1 MSIVTVPSTL
11 NGQRVVAAFLQA
23 AGQGTVEVWHGIVDA
38 PNRCHGT
45 DNPARR
51 FVFFTD
57 SRVDANGWG
66 SCSYDL
72 SWGEAVEKFQTKLHS
87 QRHAMQYSFV
97 AEGYSLNGT
106 VDGLAAQM
114 LSEYAVSHGDRLD
127 SQTVRLVQDDQP
139 HQIDIVE
146 AANAFIARLH
156 TDALGGV
163 STATARRLTHSMH
176 KFGCLYGETEDD
188 GTEVVCHGCE
198 AYNEVVDRWSL

>member
-1 MSIVTVPSTL
+1 MSIGTVPSTL

-23 AGQGTVEVWHGIVDA
+23 AGQGTVQVWHGIVDA
-38 PNRCHGT
+38 PNMCRGT
-45 DNPARR
+45 HNPARR

-57 SRVDANGWG
+57 ALIDADSWG
-66 SCSYDL
+66 SGSYDL
-72 SWGEAVEKFQTKLHS
+72 SWGEAVVKFQAKLHS

-139 HQIDIVE
+139 HPVDIVE
-146 AANAFIARLH
+146 GANAFIAA
-156 TDALGGV
+156 TEMGEA
-163 STATARRLTHSMH
+163 STAMVRRLTHSMH
-176 KFGCLYGETEDD
+176 KFGCLYGETEAD

-198 AYNEVVDRWSL
+198 AYDVVVDRWSL